1 MTYVKYFWGFDSAVE
16 GWTGTNVVWEA
27 GGNGG
32 LPTGHIFGKTSI
44 QSYGFTISK
53 TITFK
58 SPTGLNIVNGDI
70 LCFVLTWNGGVT
82 NLQSKR
88 LVNVTAKVLDSSGNV
103 VWSKTV
109 GVTSS
114 PANTPTFCCVKLGAS
129 GSQIEIDVTIE
140 VTQQYNYLSTFSY
153 YARLDSV
160 TIYSQPDQ
168 ILHVPIPATVQAT
181 LTFDIPINRTESCL
195 VSAIRLDSVQN
206 VATYNEKLIYDT
218 SSSLDYGNGVCK
230 LVNATTSV
238 DKVTITINADSTLQV
253 YYECDHAVWL
263 LDPNTYYPKWL
274 AIIKCYHNQNVTN
287 PDTVS
292 FSTILSNTTY
302 TDTLSVSFKF
312 TANGIFNCVITPS
325 AQVIGDTTGIT
336 SVNVT
341 ISVKDANGNV
351 IGTCNY
357 DVLNDTYDQAITVP
371 NSYDNQDLTIEI
383 TVNASG
389 NASETVTIYLNLKF
403 DFKT

>member
-16 GWTGTNVVWEA
+16 GWTGDNVVWEA
-27 GGNGG
+27 GGYGG
-32 LPTGHIFGKTSI
+32 LPTGHIYGYHKASS
-44 QSYGFTISK
+44 SYSK
-53 TITFK
+53 TLTFPVTFK
-58 SPTGLNIVNGDI
+58 SPRNLSVNNGDL
-70 LCFVLTWNGGVT
+70 LCFVFTWDGSVYDQTGKG
-82 NLQSKR
+82 LA
-88 LVNVTAKVLDSSGNV
+88 NVTVEVVDATGTV
-103 VWSKTV
+103 VWSKTI
-109 GVTSS
+109 GVVNS
-114 PANTPTFCCVKLGAS
+114 PANTPTVCIVKLESS
-129 GSQIEIDVTIE
+129 GVGINIKINITTSTYDYGVTH
-140 VTQQYNYLSTFSY
+140 TH

-195 VSAIRLDSVQN
+195 VSAIRSDSVQN
-206 VATYNEKLIYDT
+206 VSSYNEKLIYDT

-230 LVNATTSV
+230 LVNVTTSV

-302 TDTLSVSFKF
+302 TDTQSVSFKF